1 MISMASNAAKQIP
14 LEELQVSQPQVKS
27 TPERAPRQVPM
38 PDKVGWS
45 KFEKA
50 LVTVCG
56 VMLTFMMISLVS
68 TKIAVTNAQ
77 HKLQNVN
84 TQITKV
90 NSQNTSSK
98 QVIGELTS
106 QQHLEQVAQKYGLTI
121 SNSNIRNVN
130 K

>member
-1 MISMASNAAKQIP
+1 MASNAAKQLP
-14 LEELQVSQPQVKS
+14 LEDLPSSQPRIKT
-27 TPERAPRQVPM
+27 TPKRAVEPNLEPE
-38 PDKVGWS
+38 KVGWS

-56 VMLTFMMISLVS
+56 VVLTFMMISLVS
-68 TKIAVTNAQ
+68 TKIAVTTAQ
-77 HKLQNVN
+77 HQLQNVN

-90 NSQNTSSK
+90 NSQNTSAK

>member
-1 MISMASNAAKQIP
+1 MASNAAKQLP
-14 LEELQVSQPQVKS
+14 LEELAISQPQKR
-27 TPERAPRQVPM
+27 PEREPGQLPV

-56 VMLTFMMISLVS
+56 VVLTFMMISLVS

-77 HKLQNVN
+77 HRMQNVN
-84 TQITKV
+84 SEITKV
-90 NSQNTSSK
+90 NSQNTSSQ
-98 QVIGELTS
+98 QVISELTS
-106 QQHLEQVAQKYGLTI
+106 QSHLEQVAQKYGLTI